1 MTQDSGLAYEAI
13 SKFLPEGEK
22 VAFRPTSGGVNNIVQ
37 YVDTPSGDKYV
48 LRIYNNGFNSER
60 VNFEMAILD
69 QLRSMDLSFMI
80 PTTIR
85 SLEDGQSHVK
95 LSNGAEATLF
105 CLIPGTLP
113 KLTLVKAIG
122 KASGELNA
130 ALEKVHLDL
139 PSPNPPYYDIYSA
152 HHAVSREKFFREVE
166 SPVFNTCRKSMDYMI
181 GEITTFH
188 LHPHLIRA
196 YRPIA
201 SSREEPREVP
211 CSQVTST
218 AHTWRFTL

>member
-1 MTQDSGLAYEAI
+1 MTQDNALAYEAI
-13 SKFLPEGEK
+13 SKFLPNGDK
-22 VAFRPTSGGVNNIVQ
+22 VTFRPTSGGVNNIVQ

-48 LRIYNNGFNSER
+48 LRIYNNGFNSAR

-95 LSNGAEATLF
+95 LSNGADATLF

-130 ALEKVHLDL
+130 ALERVHLDL
-139 PSPNPPYYDIYSA
+139 PSPNPPYYDIYA
-152 HHAVSREKFFREVE
+152 VHHAVTREAFFKEIE
-166 SPVFNTCRKSMDYMI
+166 TPAFNACKKSMDYMI
-181 GEITTFH
+181 GEFH
-188 LHPHLIRA
+188 LSRLEFVIISGFRA
-196 YRPIA
+196 VTRP
-201 SSREEPREVP
+201 
-211 CSQVTST
+211 
-218 AHTWRFTL
+218 